1 MSKNIEIYGLRSI
14 IEAVNSSKEI
24 SKVLLI
30 KSSASS
36 SLFRSL
42 VEKLEKKNIK
52 YTYVPKEKFNKYKN
66 KNHQG
71 AVAILSPVPLISI
84 EELVKSTYNESEELT
99 YLLLDGV
106 TDTRNFGA
114 IIRTSVAASVTGIII
129 SQNNSAP
136 INSDVIK
143 TSSGSVFNI
152 PIARVNNLK
161 DAIIHLKSIGI
172 EIISLSEKASK
183 SIYNKDYKKSVG
195 LILGSEDK
203 GITKGV
209 LNLSDDILMIP
220 ISSNIDSLNVSAA
233 FSAVI
238 FELVRQRN
246 YWGKKCNLVKKKN
259 WLLLEFFH
267 HF

>member
-1 MSKNIEIYGLRSI
+1 MSKNLEIYGLRSI
-14 IEAVNSSKEI
+14 IEAVDSSKEI

-52 YTYVPKEKFNKYKN
+52 YTYVPKEKFNNYKD

-71 AVAILSPVPLISI
+71 AVAILSPVPLLSI
-84 EELVKSTYNESEELT
+84 EELVKSTYNESTELT
-99 YLLLDGV
+99 YLLLDGI

-114 IIRTSVAASVTGIII
+114 IIRTSVAAGVTGIII

-136 INSDVIK
+136 INADVIK

-172 EIISLSEKASK
+172 EIFSLSEKASK
-183 SIYNKDYKKSVG
+183 SIYDKNYKKSVG

-220 ISSNIDSLNVSAA
+220 ISPNIDSLNVSAA

-246 YWGKKCNLVKKKN
+246 YWTKKCNLVKKN